1 VHESTIVTC
10 SGGPGVGDGEMLRAI
25 IEYKEESWLGKPHF
39 LVEGVVHRYKPSE
52 LEHEEWTKVKHVPA
66 SRVEAHF
73 EGCWHNVV
81 RWRPASSA
89 SAASS
94 GGSSPAVTAA
104 AAKKGTSINSDDGD
118 KWTTL
123 IDLTTLQ
130 AVPKAVRP
138 LSKQHPTES
147 RCLWESVTS
156 RLLRK
161 EYGEATRAKHVIE
174 QRQRDE
180 AAERKRRGVEF
191 VPSYFETDIQ
201 SGVPTLTQAG
211 RDALDEELKYEDE
224 KDTDPGG
231 RDIGNDDNDASPIS

>member
-1 VHESTIVTC
+1 MVN
-10 SGGPGVGDGEMLRAI
+10 DLDQ
-25 IEYKEESWLGKPHF
+25 SWLGKPHF
-39 LVEGVVHRYKPSE
+39 LVEGVVHRYKPSSH
-52 LEHEEWTKVKHVPA
+52 EHEEWTKAKHVPA

-81 RWRPASSA
+81 RWRPASS
-89 SAASS
+89 SAAAASP
-94 GGSSPAVTAA
+94 GGSS
-104 AAKKGTSINSDDGD
+104 AAKCGKNGTSINSDDGD

-138 LSKQHPTES
+138 ISKQHPTES

-156 RLLRK
+156 GLLRK

-180 AAERKRRGVEF
+180 AAERKRRSVECVRF
-191 VPSYFETDIQ
+191 SHHRLVFFS
-201 SGVPTLTQAG
+201 LMC
-211 RDALDEELKYEDE
+211 
-224 KDTDPGG
+224 
-231 RDIGNDDNDASPIS
+231 